1 MSIYDHNLENLSWQ
15 EPQTLL
21 EHLGHIESYVEALRD
36 VGDAEDA
43 ASETEELL
51 MILRHTFARVKT
63 RHNRL
68 KEVWDAARRWSD
80 GDSLEEYFRK
90 SLAKYREEKQG
101 V

>member
-1 MSIYDHNLENLSWQ
+1 MSIYDHYLETLSWQ
-15 EPQTLL
+15 EPQQLI
-21 EHLGHIESYVEALRD
+21 EHLGFIESYVEALRD
-36 VGDAEDA
+36 AGDAEDA

-68 KEVWDAARRWSD
+68 KEVWEHLRKWSD
-80 GDSLEEYFRK
+80 GDWSEKSFREA
-90 SLAKYREEKQG
+90 LAKYREEITG